1 LIGTFCTVGNLKRP
15 FNRFFEIIFD
25 SISILPKPILI
36 QSGYNQIN
44 YSDLYKFKDFFEITD
59 HQKFIE
65 TSKVVI
71 SHAGA
76 GTIFQCLNL
85 KKIPIVIPRLKKFNE
100 HVNDHQLDLSV
111 KLRDLNLIYVAEDNL
126 TTKKLIKQ
134 NIFSRKNEIEFDP
147 LIYKLK
153 EELNMIINK

>member
-1 LIGTFCTVGNLKRP
+1 M
-15 FNRFFEIIFD
+15 
-25 SISILPKPILI
+25 
-36 QSGYNQIN
+36 
-44 YSDLYKFKDFFEITD
+44 
-59 HQKFIE
+59 
-65 TSKVVI
+65 
-71 SHAGA
+71 
-76 GTIFQCLNL
+76 

-153 EELNMIINK
+153 DELNMIINN